1 MMQKYVIGY
10 IRNLILA
17 DRKKWLKKL
26 DKADKMDDSQR
37 SDIQFSL
44 DVLDEVLEDFLK
56 EVT

>member
-1 MMQKYVIGY
+1 MQKYAIGY

-26 DKADKMDDSQR
+26 DKVNIMDDSQR
-37 SDIQFSL
+37 SDIQFSIA
-44 DVLDEVLEDFLK
+44 VLDEVLEDFMK